1 VSSVYGRI
9 HRAQFM
15 QPDELTTIPFF
26 SDLSDEERT
35 RIAPRAERLA
45 MPAGKRLVVQ
55 GERGYEFFVIED
67 GTAGVYCD
75 NQHIR
80 DLGRGDFFGEIALV
94 TRGDRTATVVS
105 RTPMRLVVVTR
116 RGFAQLCE
124 EVPDVAAHIRAAMR
138 ERMQVAFSLERS
150 G

>member
-1 VSSVYGRI
+1 VSSPYGRI
-9 HRAQFM
+9 HHARIM
-15 QPDELTTIPFF
+15 EPDELSTIPFF
-26 SDLSDEERT
+26 SELSDEERE
-35 RIAPRAERLA
+35 RIAPRTERLA
-45 MPAGKRLVVQ
+45 VPAGKMLVAQ
-55 GERGYEFFVIED
+55 GERGFEFFVIED
-67 GTAGVYCD
+67 GTARVYCD

-124 EVPDVAAHIRAAMR
+124 EVPEVARHIRAAVR
-138 ERMQVAFSLERS
+138 ERMEVALSLN